1 MNLARR
7 FRGEGDGSG
16 DEAGRRTVIELQDAA
31 RRRCEQRAR
40 LAAERRMQEH
50 ALRERARAAARERHL
65 AALAPR
71 QDQVWEQV
79 YAAIGTR
86 QPSRYDE
93 AVELLVDLRT
103 VSERER
109 RREVFDRR
117 LVELRRQHSKKQ
129 SLLQRLERA
138 GLEGDP
144 SGMQGGQR

>member
-1 MNLARR
+1 
-7 FRGEGDGSG
+7 
-16 DEAGRRTVIELQDAA
+16 
-31 RRRCEQRAR
+31 
-40 LAAERRMQEH
+40 MQEQ
-50 ALRERARAAARERHL
+50 ALREQARAAARERHL
-65 AALAPR
+65 AALTPR

-144 SGMQGGQR
+144 SGMQAEQ